1 MPLHF
6 DATYIARARGYAV
19 PKRPGHVT
27 TRRLPS
33 NAFKPGNKM
42 AMKHGA
48 YATAFV
54 QPEEKEQFETLRQ
67 ELARDFKN
75 EVGVDT
81 AMLDAA
87 TLLLIRHG
95 RAVLAGEQDLANK
108 TMASI
113 LAMLD
118 RLKATK
124 VSREGDKPS
133 RSEITP
139 AQWAAKLLASTGAKK
154 GSPAENAEK
163 MADNTGGANMAT
175 PINSRT
181 SEVSETENG
190 QDV

>member
-27 TRRLPS
+27 TRRMGS
-33 NAFKPGNKM
+33 NAFKRGNKM
-42 AMKHGA
+42 ALKHGA

-54 QPEEKEQFETLRQ
+54 QPEEKEQFLPLRE
-67 ELARDFKN
+67 ELARHFKT

-87 TLLLIRHG
+87 TLLFIRHG

-124 VSREGDKPS
+124 MSREGDKPA

-139 AQWAAKLLASTGAKK
+139 AQWAARLLSHGEEKARSK
-154 GSPAENAEK
+154 GGSQKNAEK
-163 MADNTGGANMAT
+163 TSDSTEAVSENTGEPGGD
-175 PINSRT
+175 SQ
-181 SEVSETENG
+181 
-190 QDV
+190 QDVG